1 MKTMLIDITRCNG
14 CYNCQIA
21 CKDEHVDNDWSPVAR
36 PQPDTGQFWMKVENR
51 ERGVYP
57 KVKVAYIPLLCQHCQ
72 NAACI
77 EAAKDGAVYRRTDGI
92 VVIDPQKSRG
102 QKQIVGSCPYGAIF
116 WNEELQ
122 IAQKCTFCAH
132 LLDDGW
138 KEPRCVE
145 ACPTDA
151 LVYGEYD
158 DLQQTAQERVKQ
170 VELLEPQLGLKPS
183 VLYIGLPK
191 RFIAG
196 TVLFADINECA
207 ENAAVTLSGGG
218 SYKEAAT
225 NNYGDFDFEDLD
237 PAGNYEVMIEHEG
250 YAAQS
255 FQVETANDVYLGN
268 IYLER
273 KAG

>member
-1 MKTMLIDITRCNG
+1 MKTILVDLTRCNG

-21 CKDEHVDNDWSPVAR
+21 CKDEHVDNDWPPVAR
-36 PQPDTGQFWMKVENR
+36 PQPDTGHFWMKVENR

-57 KVKVAYIPLLCQHCQ
+57 KVKIAYVPLLCQHCQ

-77 EAAKDGAVYRRTDGI
+77 EAAEDEAVYRRDDGI
-92 VVIDPQKSRG
+92 VIIDPMKARG
-102 QKQIVGSCPYGAIF
+102 QKQIAGSCPYGVIF

-122 IAQKCTFCAH
+122 IAQKCTLCAH
-132 LLDDGW
+132 LLDNGW

-151 LVYGEYD
+151 LVYGEYE
-158 DLQQTAQERVKQ
+158 DLQQIAQSRGKQ
-170 VELLEPQLGLKPS
+170 TELLNPEYGLKPS
-183 VLYIGLPK
+183 LLYIGLPT

-207 ENAAVTLSGGG
+207 ENVSVTLTGEKTGG
-218 SYKEAAT
+218 SVLT
-225 NNYGDFDFEDLD
+225 NNYGDFEFEGLVRDKV
-237 PAGNYEVMIEHEG
+237 YKVIVEHEG

-255 FQVETANDVYLGN
+255 FEVTTAGDVYLGN
-268 IYLER
+268 IGLER
-273 KAG
+273 KSK